1 METNGVRP
9 TPEQARSALADTE
22 HIRTSAAALS
32 ATPWPNWFFIT
43 LTLYIAA
50 LPIIYGGVV
59 ADSDWLLP
67 GPAWV
72 GIMLAVTAA
81 YGVLLAVAAKGWR
94 NRTGVA
100 LRLDV
105 LPKRVTVPLLVGLPV
120 LVVGAAFAFRV
131 TGRPVWLI
139 AASLVSAAVSV
150 GCHLTFARLHR
161 KTS

>member
-1 METNGVRP
+1 METHGVRP

-22 HIRTSAAALS
+22 HIRTSTAALS

-67 GPAWV
+67 RPAWV

-81 YGVLLAVAAKGWR
+81 YGVLFAVAGKAWR
-94 NRTGVA
+94 NKTGVA

-105 LPKRVTVPLLVGLPV
+105 LPKRVTVPLIAGLPV
-120 LVVGAAFAFRV
+120 LVVGAAFAFRG

-139 AASLVSAAVSV
+139 AASVAGAAVSV
-150 GCHLTFARLHR
+150 GCHLAFVRLHR
-161 KTS
+161 KAS